1 MSRELDAQVAEKV
14 LRLYDVHKAGKGEWL
29 QHDGCFA
36 FVGERVYRDDKGFF
50 TKLPYYSADIAE
62 AWGVVERMR
71 SDDWRVSLW
80 TDEGRWC
87 AQFTRGIQVGYAK
100 KDTVT
105 EAICR
110 AALKAR
116 EAEHEQD

>member
-1 MSRELDAQVAEKV
+1 MNRELDAQVAEKV

-50 TKLPYYSADIAE
+50 TRLPYYSTDIAP
-62 AWGVVERMR
+62 AWEVLERMR
-71 SDDWRVSLW
+71 EYCPDVSIYTKEDKW
-80 TDEGRWC
+80 NCGWFYD
-87 AQFTRGIQVGYAK
+87 GYAFGNYVST
-100 KDTVT
+100 DTAP

-110 AALKAR
+110 AALKAMEGR
-116 EAEHEQD
+116 